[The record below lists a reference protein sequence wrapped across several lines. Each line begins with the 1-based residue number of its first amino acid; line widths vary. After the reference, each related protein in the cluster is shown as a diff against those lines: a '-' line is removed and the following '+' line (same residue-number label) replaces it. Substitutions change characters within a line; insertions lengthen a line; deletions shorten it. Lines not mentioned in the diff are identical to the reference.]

1 MGKVLQ
7 YGALTTKIR
16 AMRGKLITKT
26 EFQKLAE
33 SVSVSEFVEQ
43 LKKHQSY
50 KDVFEDIEPEA
61 IHRGEMEKLLTYSIY
76 RDYSK
81 IYRFANMKQRSFL
94 KLYFM
99 KYEVSVIKRAIR
111 GLNYEDSQSYFD
123 KAEVIFTEYSDID
136 ISSVYSASSIEGI
149 ITALKGT
156 IYYEPLMRV
165 STYATDTTFDY
176 EMMLDVFAF
185 KYLWKK
191 KRQFKGKELKSISEY
206 VGTDIDMLNI
216 LWIYRAK
223 KYYKL
228 KPAKIYELIIPVN
241 FRLKNEQIKALVEAS
256 DDSEFMAVL
265 EKTTFGKYF
274 KDTSN
279 SSESLEKT
287 YNQVIHKLSSKEF
300 NLEPYSLACV
310 NTYLS
315 EKNEEILTLIKIA
328 EFIRYGYRSNVII
341 AEIM

>member
-26 EFQKLAE
+26 EYQKLAE
-33 SVSVSEFVEQ
+33 ANSVSEFVEN
-43 LKKHQSY
+43 LKKYENY
-50 KDVFEDIEPEA
+50 KEVFEDIEPEA

-76 RDYSK
+76 KDYSK
-81 IYRFANMKQRSFL
+81 IYRFANMKQRNFL

-136 ISSVYSASSIEGI
+136 VSGVYNASSIEDI

-156 IYYEPLMRV
+156 IYYEPLMKA
-165 STYATDTTFDY
+165 SEYAGSSIFDY
-176 EMMLDVFAF
+176 EMALDVFSF

-191 KRQFKGKELKSISEY
+191 RRQFKGRELKSITEF
-206 VGTDIDMLNI
+206 VGTDIDLLNV

-228 KPAKIYELIIPVN
+228 KSAKIYELIIPVN
-241 FRLKNEQIKALVEAS
+241 FRLKNEQIKALVEAA
-256 DDSEFMAVL
+256 DDSEFMSVL
-265 EKTTFGKYF
+265 EGTSFGKYF
-274 KDTSN
+274 KEPLN
-279 SSESLEKT
+279 SSDNLDKT

-315 EKNEEILTLIKIA
+315 EKSKEILRLIKIA
-328 EFIRYGYRSNVII
+328 ESIRYGYRSDVII